1 MLQPKYMKMFLE
13 EAEQIASKYA
23 LKGTEGLQHTVNTEK
38 GVYSQQVSNLWPEQ
52 KSIPNRVSTFNV
64 SGVSKPVKDKEIISE
79 PIIEEVAP
87 SVVTT
92 EKPQIVK
99 ESLPEVPDNVS
110 VGDVVTASNIK
121 NAEKVSGSVGV
132 LTAPDGI
139 LDTASKL
146 GEVKTAKSIGSAIK
160 KSLIGLGLTSAI
172 AGGIFGGLHMQSGK
186 IATELASPEAS
197 LATKSLVD
205 NNGIQNIIKMDKDT
219 LLKQSPEDFYKQI
232 SSDPNFSTSNEIIL
246 NTPTLLTT
254 KEGRVFSQELAEV
267 SGKQVT
273 SFKGKYISDEGN
285 GLTSYETNNMN
296 NENTRSIGD
305 SFFPSNYK
313 NKADIQLDKT
323 SDTPWLDYSKS
334 QVGVKEK
341 GMSNILEN
349 GIPEGLNLGPEVEK
363 YQSTLGIRGHAWC
376 SSFTNWALEKAGL
389 DSFKSGAIA
398 SNWKN
403 YGVKLDRPAIGA
415 FYSYGHKEGGG
426 HVGQIVGVDAKN
438 PKNVITIDGNAGD
451 RVAYMSTNWEEFTK
465 ENKITIS
472 YPKGYTPNYNLPKY
486 DLTGIENTDLFV
498 TDIDK
503 RLVK

>member
-1 MLQPKYMKMFLE
+1 MLQPKYMKMFLA

-23 LKGTEGLQHTVNTEK
+23 LKSTGGLQHTVNTEK
-38 GVYSQQVSNLWPEQ
+38 GAYSQQVSKLWPEQ
-52 KSIPNRVSTFNV
+52 KSTSYSIY
-64 SGVSKPVKDKEIISE
+64 KAMEDKKI
-79 PIIEEVAP
+79 
-87 SVVTT
+87 
-92 EKPQIVK
+92 
-99 ESLPEVPDNVS
+99 LPEVTTVNNIPSGEVIRNINTKNGEIIGNLS
-110 VGDVVTASNIK
+110 GASTASI
-121 NAEKVSGSVGV
+121 
-132 LTAPDGI
+132 DI
-139 LDTASKL
+139 LNLPNKL
-146 GEVKTAKSIGSAIK
+146 EEVKKAKGIGSAIK
-160 KSLIGLGLTSAI
+160 KSFAGLGLASAI

-285 GLTSYETNNMN
+285 GLTSYETNNMD
-296 NENTRSIGD
+296 NEKTRSIGD

-313 NKADIQLDKT
+313 NKTDIQLDKT

-363 YQSTLGIRGHAWC
+363 YQSTLGIRGNAWC
-376 SSFTNWALEKAGL
+376 SAFTNWALEKAGL

-415 FYSYGHKEGGG
+415 FYSYSHKEGGG